1 MEFLERLSSL
11 LTLCIWGCALMFVAL
26 ITKYPCPVEGWVSA
40 IKNGYQK
47 ALADRTRADVPV
59 EERMMNNLAVLSM
72 HGLRAGQV
80 GLGLLGV
87 KLVVLALL

>member
-1 MEFLERLSSL
+1 MNL
-11 LTLCIWGCALMFVAL
+11 
-26 ITKYPCPVEGWVSA
+26 
-40 IKNGYQK
+40 KNGYQK

-72 HGLRAGQV
+72 RGMRAGQI

-87 KLVVLALL
+87 KIVVLAILKVAA